1 MHYRRLGK
9 TGIHV
14 SEVGFGAWGIGGTM
28 WMGAQDSESMRAL
41 HAAVDGGV
49 NFIDTAL
56 VYGLG
61 HSEKLVGE
69 LVRARSEQLYIASKI
84 PPLNG
89 E

>member
-56 VYGLG
+56 VMGWG
-61 HSEKLVGE
+61 IAKSWWGNWCEPDPNSFISPP
-69 LVRARSEQLYIASKI
+69 RSRH
-84 PPLNG
+84 
-89 E
+89 